1 MRKRTNRRKISVCGK
16 EHITARIDP
25 EDVRRLEEMTADLGM
40 NQSAV
45 IRICIRYTYKDLD
58 AILTKI

>member
-1 MRKRTNRRKISVCGK
+1 MRKRTNRKKISVCSK

-45 IRICIRYTYKDLD
+45 IRICIRYTYKDFD
-58 AILTKI
+58 TILTKI